1 MHSCGR
7 NNLRDLWGE
16 SMKYVVNENGVIRD
30 MTPEEIAEMEEARR
44 YGEAMERHRPLTESE
59 VSRML
64 ITEQI
69 NTLAVDDQTALRMTE
84 FYPTFEGLVERS
96 YTAKDTGFK
105 FTHSGN
111 LYKTVQANYT
121 FVPHYVPDNGTES
134 LFTRI
139 DEEHDGSKYDPIPYD
154 GNMALVSG
162 LYYTQDGVLYRC
174 TRDTGTPVYHALREL
189 VGLYV
194 DIV

>member
-1 MHSCGR
+1 M
-7 NNLRDLWGE
+7 
-16 SMKYVVNENGVIRD
+16 MIIIENFIPREA
-30 MTPEEIAEMEEARR
+30 TPEEIAAYEDEMARYEIEQR
-44 YGEAMERHRPLTESE
+44 KRPLTESE

-69 NTLAVDDQTALRMTE
+69 NTIAVDDQTALRMTE
-84 FYPTFEGLVERS
+84 FYPTWAVGVS
-96 YTAKDTGFK
+96 YAVGYRLQHNGKLYRVRTAHT
-105 FTHSGN
+105 S
-111 LYKTVQANYT
+111 QADWSPDVAVT
-121 FVPHYVPDNGTES
+121 LFV
-134 LFTRI
+134 RI

-174 TRDTGTPVYHALREL
+174 TRDTGTPVYHALRDL

-194 DIV
+194 EEVSEA

>member
-1 MHSCGR
+1 MSNRIC
-7 NNLRDLWGE
+7 
-16 SMKYVVNENGVIRD
+16 ENGVIRD

-44 YGEAMERHRPLTESE
+44 YGEAMEKHRPLTESE

-69 NTLAVDDQTALRMTE
+69 NTLAVDDQTALRMAE
-84 FYPTFEGLVERS
+84 FYPVWAVGVTYAVGYRLQHNGKLYRVR
-96 YTAKDTGFK
+96 TAHT
-105 FTHSGN
+105 S
-111 LYKTVQANYT
+111 QADWSPDVAVT
-121 FVPHYVPDNGTES
+121 LFV
-134 LFTRI
+134 RI

-174 TRDTGTPVYHALREL
+174 TRDTGTPVYHALRDL
-189 VGLYV
+189 VGIYV
-194 DIV
+194 EVIA